1 MDLKL
6 DIRETG
12 LRPSV
17 TEKSSR
23 KYAEMAKDR
32 LYRKLEGLC
41 EKVTQHPDGVA
52 GHLPAHDVAYTFVII
67 PRLLLLVYFSAKSIR
82 AITAFTVFCSIRIS
96 IRKFGAALKHMDLIA
111 AQWLTVS
118 CRLSGIL

>member
-12 LRPSV
+12 LHPSV
-17 TEKSSR
+17 TENSSR

-32 LYRKLEGLC
+32 LYRKREGLC
-41 EKVTQHPDGVA
+41 EKVTQHPDGVT

-67 PRLLLLVYFSAKSIR
+67 PRLLLLVYFSAKSI
-82 AITAFTVFCSIRIS
+82 
-96 IRKFGAALKHMDLIA
+96 KL
-111 AQWLTVS
+111 
-118 CRLSGIL
+118 